1 MIISDVLYGEYEVDQ
16 VVEELISSKSMQRLK
31 GIHQAGASYL
41 MNEKWNVTRF
51 DYSVGVMLLVKKLGG
66 SVEEQIAGL
75 LHDVSHTAF
84 SHVIDYVFDNEDES
98 YHEEIFS
105 SVVKNSEIPAILA
118 KHGYNYEDILLDD
131 SKWTLLERS
140 APELCADR
148 VDYTLRDMHTY
159 GYISLEEVH
168 SFLED
173 VIAVEG
179 KMVLQSIEMA
189 EWFTETYYKEVIDF
203 FMKPMNIYGNDMLA
217 KMLKVAL
224 HKRIIHADDFLLE
237 DEELISKLQQCNDSE
252 VHALLRKVHPN
263 VKVKE
268 ARDDYDLYQ
277 KNKVRLIDPPLLRE
291 GEVVQSSVVSE
302 KIKQMSEVAYEKAVR
317 GMYVKVIS
325 NKKEVAHRF

>member
-1 MIISDVLYGEYEVDQ
+1 MLISDVLYGEFEVDQ
-16 VVEELISSKSMQRLK
+16 VLEELIVSKPVQRLK
-31 GIHQAGASYL
+31 GIHQNGASYL

-51 DYSVGVMLLVKKLGG
+51 DHSVGAMLLIKKLGG

-84 SHVIDYVFDNEDES
+84 SHVIDYVFDNDNES

-148 VDYTLRDMHTY
+148 VDYTLRDMYTY

-173 VIAVEG
+173 VIEVNG
-179 KMVLQSIEMA
+179 KMVLQNIGIA
-189 EWFTETYYKEVIDF
+189 EWFTKAYYKEVIDF

-217 KMLKVAL
+217 KTLKLAL
-224 HKRIIHADDFLLE
+224 HKSFIHADDFLLE
-237 DEELISKLQQCNDSE
+237 DDELIVKLQQCNDPE
-252 VHALLRKVHPN
+252 VEDLLRKVHPN
-263 VKVKE
+263 VAVKE
-268 ARDDYDLYQ
+268 DRNDYDLYQ
-277 KNKVRLIDPPLLRE
+277 KNKVRLIDPPLLRAR
-291 GEVVQSSVVSE
+291 EVVPSSVVSE
-302 KIKQMSEVAYEKAVR
+302 NIRQMSDTAYEKAVR
-317 GMYVKVIS
+317 GTYVKVIS
-325 NKKEVAHRF
+325 D

>member
-1 MIISDVLYGEYEVDQ
+1 MIISDVLYGEFEVD
-16 VVEELISSKSMQRLK
+16 VVLEELILSKPMQRLK

-51 DYSVGVMLLVKKLGG
+51 DHSVGVMLLVKKLGG

-105 SVVKNSEIPAILA
+105 SVVKNSEIPAILV

-148 VDYTLRDMHTY
+148 VDYTLRDMYTY

-173 VIAVEG
+173 VIEVEG
-179 KMVLQSIEMA
+179 KMVLQSIEIV

-203 FMKPMNIYGNDMLA
+203 FMEPMNIYGNDMLA
-217 KMLKVAL
+217 KTIKVAL

-237 DEELISKLQQCNDSE
+237 DDELISKLQQCNDPE
-252 VHALLRKVHPN
+252 VEALLSKVHPN

-268 ARDDYDLYQ
+268 DRNDYDLHQ

-291 GEVVQSSVVSE
+291 DEVIPASVVSE
-302 KIKQMSEVAYEKAVR
+302 NIRQMSDIAYEKAVR
-317 GMYVKVIS
+317 GMYVKLIS
-325 NKKEVAHRF
+325 K

>member
-1 MIISDVLYGEYEVDQ
+1 MVISDVLYGEFEVDQ
-16 VVEELISSKSMQRLK
+16 VLEELIVSKSVQRLK
-31 GIHQAGASYL
+31 GIHQNGASYL
-41 MNEKWNVTRF
+41 INEKWNVTRF
-51 DYSVGVMLLVKKLGG
+51 DHSVGVMLLVKKLGG

-84 SHVIDYVFDNEDES
+84 SHVIDYVFHNEGES

-105 SVVKNSEIPAILA
+105 SVVKNSEIPAILS
-118 KHGYNYEDILLDD
+118 KYGYNYEDILLDD

-148 VDYTLRDMHTY
+148 VDYTLRDMYTY
-159 GYISLEEVH
+159 GYVSLEEVH

-173 VIAVEG
+173 VIAVDG

-189 EWFTETYYKEVIDF
+189 EWFTKTYYKEVIDF
-203 FMKPMNIYGNDMLA
+203 FMKPINIYGNDMLA
-217 KMLKVAL
+217 KTLKLAL
-224 HKRIIHADDFLLE
+224 HKTVIHADDFLLE
-237 DEELISKLQQCNDSE
+237 DDQLISKLQQCTDSE

-263 VKVKE
+263 VNVKE
-268 ARDDYDLYQ
+268 NRNDYDLYQ

-291 GEVVQSSVVSE
+291 GEVVSSSVVSE
-302 KIKQMSEVAYEKAVR
+302 KIRQMSEVAYEKAVR

-325 NKKEVAHRF
+325 D

>member
-1 MIISDVLYGEYEVDQ
+1 MIISDVLYGEFEVDQ

-31 GIHQAGASYL
+31 GIHQNGASYL

-51 DYSVGVMLLVKKLGG
+51 DHSVGVMLLVKKLGG
-66 SVEEQIAGL
+66 SVKEQIASL

-118 KHGYNYEDILLDD
+118 KYGYNYEDILLDD

-148 VDYTLRDMHTY
+148 VDYTLRDMYTY
-159 GYISLEEVH
+159 GYVSLEEVH

-173 VIAVEG
+173 VIAVDG

-189 EWFTETYYKEVIDF
+189 EWFTKTYYKEVIDF
-203 FMKPMNIYGNDMLA
+203 FMKPINIYGNDMLA
-217 KMLKVAL
+217 KTLKLAL
-224 HKRIIHADDFLLE
+224 HKTVIHADDFLLE
-237 DEELISKLQQCNDSE
+237 DDQLISKLQQCTDSE

-263 VKVKE
+263 VNVKE
-268 ARDDYDLYQ
+268 NRNDYDLYQ

-291 GEVVQSSVVSE
+291 GEVVSSSVVSE
-302 KIKQMSEVAYEKAVR
+302 KIRQMSEVAYEKAVR

-325 NKKEVAHRF
+325 D

>member
-1 MIISDVLYGEYEVDQ
+1 MIISDVIYGEFKVDK
-16 VVEELISSKSMQRLK
+16 VLEELILSKPVQRLK
-31 GIHQAGASYL
+31 GIHQNGASYL

-51 DYSVGVMLLVKKLGG
+51 DHSVGVMLLIKKLGG

-84 SHVIDYVFDNEDES
+84 SHVIDSVFDNENES

-105 SVVKNSEIPAILA
+105 SVVKNSEIPAILS

-148 VDYTLRDMHTY
+148 VDYTLRDMYTY
-159 GYISLEEVH
+159 GYISLEEAQD
-168 SFLED
+168 FLNDLIEVD
-173 VIAVEG
+173 G
-179 KMVLQSIEMA
+179 KMVLQNIEIA
-189 EWFTETYYKEVIDF
+189 EWFTKTYYKEVIDF

-217 KMLKVAL
+217 KTLKLAL
-224 HKRIIHADDFLLE
+224 YKKIIHPDDFLL
-237 DEELISKLQQCNDSE
+237 DDHELITKLQLCKDQE
-252 VHALLRKVHPN
+252 VDALLRKVHPSIE
-263 VKVKE
+263 VKE
-268 ARDDYDLYQ
+268 DRDEYDLHQ

-291 GEVVQSSVVSE
+291 GKIVQASVVSE
-302 KIKQMSEVAYEKAVR
+302 KIRQMSDIAYEKAVR

-325 NKKEVAHRF
+325 E

>member
-1 MIISDVLYGEYEVDQ
+1 MIISDVLYGEFEVDQ

-51 DYSVGVMLLVKKLGG
+51 DHSVGVMLLVKKLGG
-66 SVEEQIAGL
+66 SVEEQIASL

-84 SHVIDYVFDNEDES
+84 SHVIDYVFHNEDES

-118 KHGYNYEDILLDD
+118 KYGYNYEDILLDD

-148 VDYTLRDMHTY
+148 VDYTLRDMYTY

-173 VIAVEG
+173 VIEVKG
-179 KMVLQSIEMA
+179 KMVLQNIEIA

-203 FMKPMNIYGNDMLA
+203 FMEPMNIYGNDMLA
-217 KMLKVAL
+217 KTLKVAL

-237 DEELISKLQQCNDSE
+237 DEELISKLQQCNDPE
-252 VHALLRKVHPN
+252 VEALLSKVHRN

-268 ARDDYDLYQ
+268 DRNDYDLHQ

-291 GEVVQSSVVSE
+291 GKIVQSSVVSE
-302 KIKQMSEVAYEKAVR
+302 NIRQMSDIAYEKAVR

-325 NKKEVAHRF
+325 N

>member
-1 MIISDVLYGEYEVDQ
+1 MIISDVLYGEFEVDP
-16 VVEELISSKSMQRLK
+16 VVEELIVSKSVQRLK
-31 GIHQAGASYL
+31 GIHQNGASYL
-41 MNEKWNVTRF
+41 INENWNVTRF
-51 DYSVGVMLLVKKLGG
+51 DHSVGVMLLIKKLGG

-84 SHVIDYVFDNEDES
+84 SHVIDYVFDNSNES

-105 SVVKNSEIPAILA
+105 SVVKNSDIPAILA
-118 KHGYNYEDILLDD
+118 KYGYNYEDNLLDD

-148 VDYTLRDMHTY
+148 VDYTLRDMYTY
-159 GYISLEEVH
+159 GYISLEEAH

-173 VIAVEG
+173 IIAVNG
-179 KMVLQSIEMA
+179 KMVLQNIEIA

-217 KMLKVAL
+217 KTLKLAI
-224 HKRIIHADDFLLE
+224 HKKIIQADDFLLE
-237 DEELISKLQQCNDSE
+237 DDELILKLQQCSDPE
-252 VHALLRKVHPN
+252 VHALVSKVHPN

-268 ARDDYDLYQ
+268 DRNDFDLQQ
-277 KNKVRLIDPPLLRE
+277 KNKVRLIDPPLLHD
-291 GEVVQSSVVSE
+291 GKVIHSSVVSE
-302 KIKQMSEVAYEKAVR
+302 NIRKMSEVAYEKAVR

-325 NKKEVAHRF
+325 D

>member
-1 MIISDVLYGEYEVDQ
+1 MIISDVLYGEFEVDQ

-51 DYSVGVMLLVKKLGG
+51 DHSVGVMLLVKKLGG

-84 SHVIDYVFDNEDES
+84 SHVIDYVFDNINES

-105 SVVKNSEIPAILA
+105 SVVKNSEIPVILS
-118 KHGYNYEDILLDD
+118 KHGYNYKDILLDD

-148 VDYTLRDMHTY
+148 VDYTLRDMYTY
-159 GYISLEEVH
+159 GYVSLEEVH

-173 VIAVEG
+173 VIAVDG
-179 KMVLQSIEMA
+179 KMVLQNIEIA
-189 EWFTETYYKEVIDF
+189 EWFAETYYKEVIDF
-203 FMKPMNIYGNDMLA
+203 FMQPMNIYGNDTLA
-217 KMLKVAL
+217 KTLKLAL
-224 HKRIIHADDFLLE
+224 HKKVIHADDFLLE
-237 DEELISKLQQCNDSE
+237 DDELISKLQQCTDSE

-268 ARDDYDLYQ
+268 DRNDYDLYQ
-277 KNKVRLIDPPLLRE
+277 KNKVRLIDSPLFRE
-291 GEVVQSSVVSE
+291 GEVVPSSVVSE
-302 KIKQMSEVAYEKAVR
+302 KIRQMSEVAYEKAVR

-325 NKKEVAHRF
+325 D

>member
-1 MIISDVLYGEYEVDQ
+1 MIISDVLYGEFEVDP
-16 VVEELISSKSMQRLK
+16 VVGELILSKSVQRLK
-31 GIHQAGASYL
+31 GIHQNGASYL
-41 MNEKWNVTRF
+41 INEKWNVTRF
-51 DYSVGVMLLVKKLGG
+51 DHSVGVMLLVKKLGG

-105 SVVKNSEIPAILA
+105 SVVKNSDIPAILA
-118 KHGYNYEDILLDD
+118 KYGYNYENILLDD

-148 VDYTLRDMHTY
+148 VDYTLRDMYTY
-159 GYISLEEVH
+159 GYISLEEAYR
-168 SFLED
+168 FLED
-173 VIAVEG
+173 IIAVEG
-179 KMVLQSIEMA
+179 KMVLQNIEIA

-203 FMKPMNIYGNDMLA
+203 FMQPMNIYGNDMLA
-217 KMLKVAL
+217 KTLKLAL
-224 HKRIIHADDFLLE
+224 HKEVIHADDFLLE
-237 DEELISKLQQCNDSE
+237 DDELISKLQQCSDPE

-268 ARDDYDLYQ
+268 DRNDYDLYQ
-277 KNKVRLIDPPLLRE
+277 NNKVRLIDPPLLRA
-291 GEVVQSSVVSE
+291 GEVIHSSVVSE
-302 KIKQMSEVAYEKAVR
+302 NIRKISEVAYEKAVR

-325 NKKEVAHRF
+325 D

>member
-1 MIISDVLYGEYEVDQ
+1 MIISDVLYGEFEVDQ
-16 VVEELISSKSMQRLK
+16 VLEELILSKSVQRLK

-51 DYSVGVMLLVKKLGG
+51 NHSVGVMLLVKKHGG

-131 SKWTLLERS
+131 LKWTLLERS
-140 APELCADR
+140 ASELCADR
-148 VDYTLRDMHTY
+148 VDYTLRDMYTY

-189 EWFTETYYKEVIDF
+189 EWFTETYYKDVIDF
-203 FMKPMNIYGNDMLA
+203 FMKPINIYGNEMLA
-217 KMLKVAL
+217 KTLKLAL
-224 HKRIIHADDFLLE
+224 HKKVIHADDFLLE
-237 DEELISKLQQCNDSE
+237 DDELISKLQQCSEPE
-252 VHALLRKVHPN
+252 VHALLSKVHPN
-263 VKVKE
+263 VIVKE
-268 ARDDYDLYQ
+268 DRNDYDLHQ

-291 GEVVQSSVVSE
+291 GKIVQSSVVSE
-302 KIKQMSEVAYEKAVR
+302 NIRQMSDIAYEKAVR
-317 GMYVKVIS
+317 GMCVKVIS
-325 NKKEVAHRF
+325 N

>member
-1 MIISDVLYGEYEVDQ
+1 MIISDVLYGEFEVDQ
-16 VVEELISSKSMQRLK
+16 VVEELILSKPMQRLK

-51 DYSVGVMLLVKKLGG
+51 DHSVGVMLLVKKLGG

-148 VDYTLRDMHTY
+148 VDYTLRDMYTY

-268 ARDDYDLYQ
+268 DRDDYDLYQ

-325 NKKEVAHRF
+325 N

>member
-1 MIISDVLYGEYEVDQ
+1 MIISDVIYGEFKVDK
-16 VVEELISSKSMQRLK
+16 VLEELILSKPVQRLK
-31 GIHQAGASYL
+31 GVHQAGASYL

-51 DYSVGVMLLVKKLGG
+51 DHSVGAMLLIKKLGG

-84 SHVIDYVFDNEDES
+84 SHVIDYVFDNENES

-105 SVVKNSEIPAILA
+105 SVVKNSEIPAILS

-148 VDYTLRDMHTY
+148 VDYTLRDMYTY

-173 VIAVEG
+173 VIEVDG
-179 KMVLQSIEMA
+179 KMVLQSIEIA
-189 EWFTETYYKEVIDF
+189 EWFTKAYYKEVIDF
-203 FMKPMNIYGNDMLA
+203 FMKPINIYGNDMLA
-217 KMLKVAL
+217 KTLKLAL
-224 HKRIIHADDFLLE
+224 HKKVIHADDFLLE
-237 DEELISKLQQCNDSE
+237 DHELISKLQLCKDQE
-252 VHALLRKVHPN
+252 VDALLRKVHPSIE
-263 VKVKE
+263 VKE
-268 ARDDYDLYQ
+268 DRNEYDLHQ

-291 GEVVQSSVVSE
+291 GKIVQSSVVSE
-302 KIKQMSEVAYEKAVR
+302 KIGQMSDVAYEKAVR

-325 NKKEVAHRF
+325 N

>member
-1 MIISDVLYGEYEVDQ
+1 MIISDVLYGKFEVDQ
-16 VVEELISSKSMQRLK
+16 VVEELFLSKPMQRLK

-51 DYSVGVMLLVKKLGG
+51 EHSVGVMLLVKKLGG

-75 LHDVSHTAF
+75 LHDISHTAL

-148 VDYTLRDMHTY
+148 VDYTLRDMYTY

-173 VIAVEG
+173 VIEVEG
-179 KMVLQSIEMA
+179 KMVLQNIEIA

-203 FMKPMNIYGNDMLA
+203 FMEPMNIYGNDMLA
-217 KMLKVAL
+217 KTLKVAL

-237 DEELISKLQQCNDSE
+237 DEELISKLQQCNDPE
-252 VHALLRKVHPN
+252 VEALLSKVHQN

-268 ARDDYDLYQ
+268 DRNDYDLHQ
-277 KNKVRLIDPPLLRE
+277 KNKVRLIDPLLLRE
-291 GEVVQSSVVSE
+291 GKIVQSSVVSE
-302 KIKQMSEVAYEKAVR
+302 KIRQMSDIAYEKAVR

-325 NKKEVAHRF
+325 N

>member
-1 MIISDVLYGEYEVDQ
+1 MIILDVIYGEFKVDK
-16 VVEELISSKSMQRLK
+16 VLEELILSKPVQRLK
-31 GIHQAGASYL
+31 GVHQAGASYL

-51 DYSVGVMLLVKKLGG
+51 DHSVGAMLLIKKLGG

-84 SHVIDYVFDNEDES
+84 SHVIDYVFDNENES

-105 SVVKNSEIPAILA
+105 SVVKNSEIPAILS

-131 SKWTLLERS
+131 SKWTLLEKS

-148 VDYTLRDMHTY
+148 VDYTLRDMFTY

-173 VIAVEG
+173 LIEIDG
-179 KMVLQSIEMA
+179 KMVLQNIEIA
-189 EWFTETYYKEVIDF
+189 EWFTKTYYKEVIDF

-217 KMLKVAL
+217 KTLKLAL
-224 HKRIIHADDFLLE
+224 HKKIIHPDDFLLE
-237 DEELISKLQQCNDSE
+237 DHELITKLRLCKDQE
-252 VHALLRKVHPN
+252 VDALLRKVHPSIE
-263 VKVKE
+263 VKE
-268 ARDDYDLYQ
+268 DRNEYDLHQ

-291 GEVVQSSVVSE
+291 GEVVRSSVVSE
-302 KIKQMSEVAYEKAVR
+302 KIRQMSDIAYEKAIR

-325 NKKEVAHRF
+325 N

>member
-1 MIISDVLYGEYEVDQ
+1 MIISDVIYGEFIVDK
-16 VVEELISSKSMQRLK
+16 VLEELILSKPVQRLK
-31 GIHQAGASYL
+31 GVHQAGASYL

-51 DYSVGVMLLVKKLGG
+51 DHSVGAMLLIKKLGG

-84 SHVIDYVFDNEDES
+84 SHVIDYVFDNENES

-105 SVVKNSEIPAILA
+105 SVVKNSEIPAILS

-131 SKWTLLERS
+131 SKWTLLEKS

-148 VDYTLRDMHTY
+148 VDYTLRDMFTY

-173 VIAVEG
+173 LIEVDG
-179 KMVLQSIEMA
+179 KMVLQNIEIA
-189 EWFTETYYKEVIDF
+189 EWFTKTYYKEVIDF

-217 KMLKVAL
+217 KTLKLAL
-224 HKRIIHADDFLLE
+224 YKKIIHPDDFLLE
-237 DEELISKLQQCNDSE
+237 DQELITKLWLCKDQE
-252 VHALLRKVHPN
+252 VDALLRKVHPSIE
-263 VKVKE
+263 VKE
-268 ARDDYDLYQ
+268 DRNEYDLHQ

-302 KIKQMSEVAYEKAVR
+302 KIRQMSDIAYEKAIR

-325 NKKEVAHRF
+325 N

>member
-1 MIISDVLYGEYEVDQ
+1 MIISDVLYGEFEVDQ

-51 DYSVGVMLLVKKLGG
+51 DHSVGVMLLVKKLGG

-179 KMVLQSIEMA
+179 KMVLQNIQIA
-189 EWFTETYYKEVIDF
+189 EWFTETYYKEIIDF
-203 FMKPMNIYGNDMLA
+203 FMEPMNIYGNDMLA
-217 KMLKVAL
+217 KTLKLAL
-224 HKRIIHADDFLLE
+224 HKKVIHADDFLLE
-237 DEELISKLQQCNDSE
+237 DDELILKLQQCSEPE
-252 VHALLRKVHPN
+252 VHALLSKVHPN
-263 VKVKE
+263 VIVKE
-268 ARDDYDLYQ
+268 DRNDYNLYQ

-291 GEVVQSSVVSE
+291 GEVVLSSVVSE
-302 KIKQMSEVAYEKAVR
+302 NIRKMSGVAYEKAVR
-317 GMYVKVIS
+317 GMYVKVI
-325 NKKEVAHRF
+325 AD

>member
-1 MIISDVLYGEYEVDQ
+1 MIISDVLYGEFEVDS
-16 VVEELISSKSMQRLK
+16 VVEELIVSKSVQRLK
-31 GIHQAGASYL
+31 GIHQNGASYL
-41 MNEKWNVTRF
+41 INENWNVTRF
-51 DYSVGVMLLVKKLGG
+51 DHSVGVMLLIKKLGG

-84 SHVIDYVFDNEDES
+84 SHVIDYVFDNSNES

-118 KHGYNYEDILLDD
+118 KYGYNYEDILLDD

-148 VDYTLRDMHTY
+148 VDYTLRDMYTY
-159 GYISLEEVH
+159 GYISLEEAH

-189 EWFTETYYKEVIDF
+189 DWFTETYYKEVIDF

-217 KMLKVAL
+217 KTLKLAI
-224 HKRIIHADDFLLE
+224 HKKIIQADDFLLE
-237 DEELISKLQQCNDSE
+237 DDELISKLKQCSDPE

-268 ARDDYDLYQ
+268 DRNDFDLQQ
-277 KNKVRLIDPPLLRE
+277 KNKVRLIDPPLLHD
-291 GEVVQSSVVSE
+291 GEVIHSSVVSE
-302 KIKQMSEVAYEKAVR
+302 NIRKMSEVAYEKAVR

-325 NKKEVAHRF
+325 D

>member
-1 MIISDVLYGEYEVDQ
+1 MIISDVIYGEFKVDK
-16 VVEELISSKSMQRLK
+16 VLEELILSKPVQRLK
-31 GIHQAGASYL
+31 GVHQAGASYL

-51 DYSVGVMLLVKKLGG
+51 DHSVGAMLLIKKLGG

-84 SHVIDYVFDNEDES
+84 SHVIDYVFDNENES

-105 SVVKNSEIPAILA
+105 AVVKNSEISAILS

-148 VDYTLRDMHTY
+148 VDYTLRDMFTY
-159 GYISLEEVH
+159 GYISLEEAQD
-168 SFLED
+168 FLNDLIE
-173 VIAVEG
+173 VNG

-189 EWFTETYYKEVIDF
+189 EWFTKTYYKEVIDF

-217 KMLKVAL
+217 KTLKLAL
-224 HKRIIHADDFLLE
+224 HKKIIHPDDFLLE
-237 DEELISKLQQCNDSE
+237 DHELITKLQLCKDQE
-252 VHALLRKVHPN
+252 VDALLRKVHPSIE
-263 VKVKE
+263 VKE
-268 ARDDYDLYQ
+268 NRNEYDLHQ

-291 GEVVQSSVVSE
+291 GEVVRSSVISE
-302 KIKQMSEVAYEKAVR
+302 KIRQMSDIAYEKAIR

-325 NKKEVAHRF
+325 N

>member
-1 MIISDVLYGEYEVDQ
+1 
-16 VVEELISSKSMQRLK
+16 
-31 GIHQAGASYL
+31 
-41 MNEKWNVTRF
+41 
-51 DYSVGVMLLVKKLGG
+51 MLLVKKLGG

-84 SHVIDYVFDNEDES
+84 SHVIDYVFHNEGES

-118 KHGYNYEDILLDD
+118 KYGYNYEDILLDD

-148 VDYTLRDMHTY
+148 VDYTLRDMYTY
-159 GYISLEEVH
+159 GYVSLEEVH
-168 SFLED
+168 SFLKD
-173 VIAVEG
+173 VIAVDG
-179 KMVLQSIEMA
+179 KLGVQSVEMA

-217 KMLKVAL
+217 KTLKLAL
-224 HKRIIHADDFLLE
+224 HKKVIHAADLLLE
-237 DEELISKLQQCNDSE
+237 DDQLISKLQQCTDSE

-263 VKVKE
+263 VNVKE
-268 ARDDYDLYQ
+268 DRNDYDLYQ

-291 GEVVQSSVVSE
+291 GEVVSSSVVSE
-302 KIKQMSEVAYEKAVR
+302 KIRQMSEVAYEKAVR

-325 NKKEVAHRF
+325 D